1 MPRIL
6 LIDDDDTVRAV
17 IQAMLRS
24 GGHEVAAAADG
35 LEGLD
40 QVRQQAFDLVLC
52 DIFMPGLDGIATLTE
67 LRRFDDKLPVVMMTA
82 GSPRAARIG
91 RKENTDYLAL
101 ARTLGATETIEKP
114 FRAGQLTGLVAQVL
128 VEAASPPAIAAQ

>member
-24 GGHEVAAAADG
+24 AGHEVAVAADG

-40 QVRQQAFDLVLC
+40 QIREQAFDLVLC
-52 DIFMPGLDGIATLTE
+52 DIIMPRLDGIATLTE
-67 LRRFDDKLPVVMMTA
+67 LRRLDDRMPVVMMTA
-82 GSPRAARIG
+82 GSPLAARIG
-91 RKENTDYLAL
+91 RQETCDFLAL
-101 ARTLGATETIEKP
+101 ARSLGATETIEKP
-114 FRAGQLTGLVAQVL
+114 FRSRELIGLVEQVL
-128 VEAASPPAIAAQ
+128 VRAPQSPPQ

>member
-1 MPRIL
+1 MSRIL

-24 GGHEVAAAADG
+24 AGHEVAAAADG

-40 QVRQQAFDLVLC
+40 QIRRQPFDLVLC

-67 LRRFDDKLPVVMMTA
+67 LRRLDDNLPIVMMTA

-91 RKENTDYLAL
+91 RKDNTDYLAL

-114 FRAGQLTGLVAQVL
+114 FRVGQLTGLLADVLGRAGSPAVAVQ
-128 VEAASPPAIAAQ
+128 